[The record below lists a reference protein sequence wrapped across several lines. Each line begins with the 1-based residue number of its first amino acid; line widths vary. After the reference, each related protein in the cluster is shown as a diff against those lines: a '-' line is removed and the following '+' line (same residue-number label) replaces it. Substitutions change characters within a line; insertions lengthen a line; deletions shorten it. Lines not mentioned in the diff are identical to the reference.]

1 MGRALPI
8 MMPRFALPPVFLAGR
23 WFSRL
28 ASPAAMDTPATHHVH
43 VFPLLADAATYRACH
58 WDLIEDAPKRAYWIR
73 HYRGHFPG
81 LLEEAVAVEVSL
93 GQARADAIARSHAC
107 RAQFERYLE
116 ELETH
121 PPTSAPGA
129 RLDILTMGLQRERIL
144 RAHGFADPYL
154 LVKQRENEA
163 ALKLLPKLLADL
175 DAMPDEARMIALM
188 EGCFAG
194 NIFDVGANATLALFK
209 SGQMDFLATR
219 ATLKRRPWRMDDLD
233 AWLAR
238 MNASPATSATSRDR
252 EGADAL
258 QRGATD
264 AACAAGQD
272 NRFLTGAARD
282 GGFSSRGPHRAAVL
296 FVDNAGCDVVLGMIP
311 LARELL
317 RRGTQVILAAN
328 TTPSLND
335 ITAAELCDLVARIA
349 AWDAKIGDAF
359 RGGALE
365 VVATGCGTPLID
377 LSLCSRELVEAVN
390 RRGVD
395 LVILEGMGRA
405 VESNLQ
411 VPFRCDVMKIALLKD
426 PSVAKSLGGEMYDP
440 VLRFELAI

>member
-1 MGRALPI
+1 MTT
-8 MMPRFALPPVFLAGR
+8 
-23 WFSRL
+23 
-28 ASPAAMDTPATHHVH
+28 ASQPDTH
-43 VFPLLADAATYRACH
+43 VFPLLAEPATYRACH
-58 WDLIEDAPKRAYWIR
+58 WDLIQDAEKRAYWIR

-81 LLEEAVAVEVSL
+81 LLAEAVEVEVSL
-93 GQARADAIARSHAC
+93 GHSPAEAAARGHAC
-107 RAQFERYLE
+107 RAEFERYLHD
-116 ELETH
+116 LETN
-121 PPTSAPGA
+121 PPTTG

-154 LVKQRENEA
+154 LVKRRENEA
-163 ALKLLPKLLADL
+163 AMKLLPKLLADL
-175 DAMPDEARMIALM
+175 DAMPVETRMLALI

-209 SGQMDFLATR
+209 SGQMDFHATR
-219 ATLKRRPWRMDDLD
+219 ATLKRRPWCIDDLD
-233 AWLAR
+233 AWMQRMGVRAAAPGRSPGLTAR
-238 MNASPATSATSRDR
+238 GGVMATRR
-252 EGADAL
+252 
-258 QRGATD
+258 
-264 AACAAGQD
+264 
-272 NRFLTGAARD
+272 
-282 GGFSSRGPHRAAVL
+282 PHRAAVL

-335 ITAAELCDLVARIA
+335 ITAKELRELVTRIA
-349 AWDAKIGDAF
+349 GWDATIGEAW
-359 RGGALE
+359 RGGVCDDASGGAGCEDASVGTKRDAARGGTLE

-405 VESNLQ
+405 VESNLH
-411 VPFRCDVMKIALLKD
+411 VPFKCDVMKIALLKD

-440 VLRFELAI
+440 VLRFEPPR